1 MDFFEAL
8 HARSHTFVMGV
19 LNVTPD
25 SFSDGGVHFDSDD
38 AAEAGRA
45 MVEAGAA
52 ILDVGG
58 ESTRP
63 GAAPVTPAQE
73 WARVGPVLE
82 RLAGAPISIDTRHA
96 STARRAIDAGALL
109 VNDVSGA
116 ADPDMLPLVAERRA
130 AICLMHMRGEPGTM
144 QADPRY
150 GDVVGEVEA
159 YLLERAAAA
168 EDAGIPRA
176 RILLDPGIGFGKT
189 LEHNC
194 ALLRALPR
202 LAAHGYALLL
212 GVSRKRFLGDL
223 TGRPTRERA
232 HATTAAV
239 TLCAEAGAALVRVHD
254 VGPAVDAV
262 RIAAALRTEVRK
274 CR

>member
-1 MDFFEAL
+1 
-8 HARSHTFVMGV
+8 MGV

-25 SFSDGGVHFDSDD
+25 SFSDGGVHFASDSSPDGDTDD
-38 AAEAGRA
+38 AAQAGRA

-52 ILDVGG
+52 IIDVGG

-63 GAAPVTPAQE
+63 GAAPVTPAEE
-73 WARVGPVLE
+73 WSRVGPVLE
-82 RLAGAPISIDTRHA
+82 RLAGAPLSIDTRHA

-116 ADPDMLPLVAERRA
+116 SDPDMLPLVAERRA
-130 AICLMHMRGEPGTM
+130 GICLMHMRGEPGTM

-150 GDVVGEVEA
+150 DDVVGEVEA
-159 YLLERAAAA
+159 YLLDRAVAAHA
-168 EDAGIPRA
+168 AGIPRD
-176 RILLDPGIGFGKT
+176 RILLDPGIGFGKRV
-189 LEHNC
+189 EHNC

-202 LAAHGYALLL
+202 LAAHGYALVL

-223 TGRPTRERA
+223 TGRPTQARA

-239 TLCAEAGAALVRVHD
+239 TLCAEAGAALVRVHA
-254 VGPAVDAV
+254 VGPALDAV

>member
-1 MDFFEAL
+1 
-8 HARSHTFVMGV
+8 MGV
-19 LNVTPD
+19 LNLTPD
-25 SFSDGGVHFDSDD
+25 SFSDGGVHFAPDD
-38 AAEAGRA
+38 AAQAGRA

-63 GAAPVTPAQE
+63 CAAPVTPEQE
-73 WARVGPVLE
+73 WARVAPVLE
-82 RLAGAPISIDTRHA
+82 QLAAAPLSIDTRHA

-116 ADPDMLPLVAERRA
+116 SDPDMLPLVAERRA
-130 AICLMHMRGEPGTM
+130 GICLMHMRGGPGTM

-159 YLLERAAAA
+159 YLLERAATA

-194 ALLRALPR
+194 ALLNALPR

-223 TGRPTRERA
+223 TGRPTQERA

-254 VGPAVDAV
+254 VCPAVDAV